1 MSCPA
6 TCVCHPASKRETC
19 LGVMREEY
27 SDRKLF
33 FGMALRPQNKARP
46 SSATSAIM
54 WLLRSID
61 HSLSASE
68 ARSAWA
74 AGIMLEPGN
83 LPARASAPSPSNCT
97 RSGTNRNSP
106 PIRVVNSRS
115 VKVNSLTLAVAS
127 TVGPT
132 RNGRSSSRRRLG
144 RRLVFE
150 VEGPQGLILTLARRR
165 RRGEETPTFCYAIWC
180 SDRHLR
186 TVSCA
191 EPLVKRELHRNTI
204 NVEEICFVQGLSAP
218 HRIPVTLGAICQKR
232 KLTTQKRSISALF

>member
-74 AGIMLEPGN
+74 AGIMLEPGS
-83 LPARASAPSPSNCT
+83 LAARASAPSPSNCMEIQARER
-97 RSGTNRNSP
+97 RSPDLCEQEAHDAEKVG
-106 PIRVVNSRS
+106 
-115 VKVNSLTLAVAS
+115 VK
-127 TVGPT
+127 
-132 RNGRSSSRRRLG
+132 
-144 RRLVFE
+144 
-150 VEGPQGLILTLARRR
+150 
-165 RRGEETPTFCYAIWC
+165 AIM
-180 SDRHLR
+180 
-186 TVSCA
+186 
-191 EPLVKRELHRNTI
+191 
-204 NVEEICFVQGLSAP
+204 G
-218 HRIPVTLGAICQKR
+218 
-232 KLTTQKRSISALF
+232 